1 METVSPL
8 ERISENI
15 LLGKFLNGLNEEIR
29 MEVRLL
35 GPITLEQAMKYALRV
50 EEWNRANN
58 SKRMVSVFTKTSS
71 LASSV
76 YSGRSWSIGAS
87 DSTSTVQSP
96 KINPASQSVSKNLG
110 ERRELSVLLVKDE
123 EDTKSEDGGS
133 DVPTSPVDE
142 TPTEAEV
149 VKIVGDPSL
158 VRAHISLKAMIKT
171 LRKVKKWVFQDPK
184 GLPPTRDHVHSIVL
198 KAGGNPPFIVETNA
212 SGYGLGAVLMQNQ
225 RPLAFYSKLLW
236 VQAQHKSIYEKEL
249 MVLIGFDFEIQFKSG
264 VPNKAADALSRP
276 GQTPI
281 DSLEEV
287 LQERDCLLDDLRLNL
302 YTTRNVMKLTTNKKR
317 RDVEF
322 QPGDLGF
329 SKLQPYRQCSLARRP
344 FEKLVARFYG
354 PFTVLERIGQVAYK
368 LELPDSSKI
377 HSIFHVSQLKRYIGD
392 QPANPMDK
400 VRLWEA
406 GNSWDFR
413 YRNPYLNGTLC
424 EQAYLIAYNE
434 LLISPSTRDN
444 DDDHFSKEKLGASN
458 ITLVTDVD
466 VWEEKLS
473 EADEAGKIA
482 LVNFSAD
489 WCTPCRDVLPVF
501 RSLAEQYTSLMF
513 LIVDVDELPDL
524 STSWEIKATP
534 TFFFLKDGCEL
545 DKLVG
550 ANKEELRRRTE
561 VMANPSTSSRSFV
574 SGSPDKPS
582 SQRRTDE
589 DTKPPNQRETDENA
603 TTQEIDKPSSQR
615 TDDKAKVQNVNQP
628 SNQRTTDDK
637 TKMQ

>member
-1 METVSPL
+1 M
-8 ERISENI
+8 
-15 LLGKFLNGLNEEIR
+15 GHC
-29 MEVRLL
+29 
-35 GPITLEQAMKYALRV
+35 
-50 EEWNRANN
+50 
-58 SKRMVSVFTKTSS
+58 
-71 LASSV
+71 
-76 YSGRSWSIGAS
+76 
-87 DSTSTVQSP
+87 
-96 KINPASQSVSKNLG
+96 VSK
-110 ERRELSVLLVKDE
+110 
-123 EDTKSEDGGS
+123 
-133 DVPTSPVDE
+133 
-142 TPTEAEV
+142 
-149 VKIVGDPSL
+149 
-158 VRAHISLKAMIKT
+158 
-171 LRKVKKWVFQDPK
+171 
-184 GLPPTRDHVHSIVL
+184 
-198 KAGGNPPFIVETNA
+198 
-212 SGYGLGAVLMQNQ
+212 
-225 RPLAFYSKLLW
+225 
-236 VQAQHKSIYEKEL
+236 
-249 MVLIGFDFEIQFKSG
+249 
-264 VPNKAADALSRP
+264 
-276 GQTPI
+276 
-281 DSLEEV
+281 
-287 LQERDCLLDDLRLNL
+287 
-302 YTTRNVMKLTTNKKR
+302 
-317 RDVEF
+317 
-322 QPGDLGF
+322 
-329 SKLQPYRQCSLARRP
+329 
-344 FEKLVARFYG
+344 
-354 PFTVLERIGQVAYK
+354 
-368 LELPDSSKI
+368 
-377 HSIFHVSQLKRYIGD
+377 
-392 QPANPMDK
+392 
-400 VRLWEA
+400 
-406 GNSWDFR
+406 
-413 YRNPYLNGTLC
+413 
-424 EQAYLIAYNE
+424 
-434 LLISPSTRDN
+434 PSTRDN